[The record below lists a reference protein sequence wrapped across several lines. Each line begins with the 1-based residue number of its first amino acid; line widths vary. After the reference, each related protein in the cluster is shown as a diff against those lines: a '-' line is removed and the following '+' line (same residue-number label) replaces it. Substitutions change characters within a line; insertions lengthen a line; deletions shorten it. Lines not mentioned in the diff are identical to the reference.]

1 MKALVVIIMAVLAGT
16 LVVYLI
22 AGIFCRKR
30 KSRKEIN
37 HSTVMTKVTS
47 ASPQQDFPN
56 AGSGVKDGGMVVM
69 GGATVATAAV
79 ASTFAREC
87 GGGDGDGGA
96 GYGGDDHVGDGD
108 GGGDNGGGGC
118 GGGCGT

>member
-1 MKALVVIIMAVLAGT
+1 MKAPVVIIMAVLAGT

-22 AGIFCRKR
+22 AGIFCRKG

-37 HSTVMTKVTS
+37 HSTVMTEGTS
-47 ASPQQDFPN
+47 ASPRQDFPN

-69 GGATVATAAV
+69 GGAAVATAAV
-79 ASTFAREC
+79 ASTFAGGC
-87 GGGDGDGGA
+87 GGGGGGGGDGDGDGDA
-96 GYGGDDHVGDGD
+96 GYGGGDGD
-108 GGGDNGGGGC
+108 GGGGGC